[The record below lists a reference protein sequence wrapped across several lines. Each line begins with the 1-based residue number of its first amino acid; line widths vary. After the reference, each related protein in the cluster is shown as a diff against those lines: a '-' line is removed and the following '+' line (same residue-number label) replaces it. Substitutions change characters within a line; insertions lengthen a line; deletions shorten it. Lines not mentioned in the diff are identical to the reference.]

1 MGFGFSFS
9 SLMQFGLI
17 GKILGSADLLISIT
31 LLVWTFF
38 GFRVDDNLLN
48 DSSIFVLHNR
58 YRNNGEYLHRNLGS
72 GIYQSAASSLICRNK
87 YTMVKINESLDT
99 ILSNILMVKSGVLA
113 CQIINLISSD

>member
-38 GFRVDDNLLN
+38 GFLLN
-48 DSSIFVLHNR
+48 VSSIFVLHNR